1 MLKFSLE
8 MTLKMPFVVRGRIS
22 WAFSGGWVQGRI
34 FEDIKTRFFA
44 IIHIWV
50 VITFMLYDLFG
61 SDPPKGVT
69 RPPFL
74 FSEVYACNIENRDK
88 VRKGKV

>member
-69 RPPFL
+69 RPPPFCFQRFTL
-74 FSEVYACNIENRDK
+74 AILKIETR
-88 VRKGKV
+88 